1 MFRRWLRVSASL
13 IGQALKTEATVCRG
27 QRAACSSPFFL
38 LGRTGRRGEGGAS
51 EIDWR
56 HYTTP
61 VLDRWTSAQEMAAL
75 MRPIESLEQC
85 TPSWPSLFK
94 VIDHVV
100 EAPLSSFVLCHTQLS
115 ISASVK
121 EWTALF
127 LRTGDGKFKTHPPA
141 AAATEILARKTLPT
155 QIGQKCCRQLRT
167 TEIAG
172 RQTQKHGDEPR
183 PRAAGELRCSMASGA
198 AAGGAVCRF
207 DKYFAFFFLLMMC
220 RVLMHLALA

>member
-1 MFRRWLRVSASL
+1 MQGAKSCVQFTIFSLGADGAEGGGGGGIGNRLASL
-13 IGQALKTEATVCRG
+13 HE
-27 QRAACSSPFFL
+27 
-38 LGRTGRRGEGGAS
+38 
-51 EIDWR
+51 
-56 HYTTP
+56 P

-172 RQTQKHGDEPR
+172 RQTQKHGDELR

-198 AAGGAVCRF
+198 AAGGRSA
-207 DKYFAFFFLLMMC
+207 ALTNISHFFFF
-220 RVLMHLALA
+220 

>member
-1 MFRRWLRVSASL
+1 MQFTIFSL
-13 IGQALKTEATVCRG
+13 GADGAEG
-27 QRAACSSPFFL
+27 
-38 LGRTGRRGEGGAS
+38 GGGGAS